1 MHPVAEALVSAA
13 GPLLAH
19 GGRGGGGAAAAS
31 AVCAFL
37 VPMGAIVVL
46 IAALFYVG
54 YLRDKKRTE
63 DLQRVAKELG
73 FDFFPEYP
81 ELFAVL
87 ARFHLFSQGH
97 GKQIKNVLRGEARG
111 LTAEIFDYRYT
122 TGGGKSS
129 ATWRQTAICFHLDG
143 RPLPAFSLRPESVF
157 DRIGAWFGAQDI
169 NFEDH
174 PAFSKMY
181 LLQGPDEQAI
191 RDLFADPVLA
201 FYEGRPGLNT
211 EGGGSR
217 LLFYRHNKQ
226 VEPTG
231 LLSFLEEGFEVLA
244 AFRPPAEPPDK
255 RTV

>member
-1 MHPVAEALVSAA
+1 MQPVAAALVIAA
-13 GPLLAH
+13 G
-19 GGRGGGGAAAAS
+19 GGGGGGAAAGGV
-31 AVCAFL
+31 VCAFL
-37 VPMGAIVVL
+37 LPMGAIVVF

-63 DLQRVAKELG
+63 DLQRVAQELG

-97 GKQIKNVLRGEARG
+97 GKQIKNVMRGEARG

-122 TGGGKSS
+122 TGGGKHSQI
-129 ATWRQTAICFHLDG
+129 WRQTVICFHLDG
-143 RPLPAFSLRPESVF
+143 PPLPAFSLRPESVF

-169 NFEDH
+169 NFEDY
-174 PAFSKMY
+174 PTFSKMY
-181 LLQGPDEQAI
+181 LLQGPEEREI
-191 RDLFADPVLA
+191 RGLFTDPLLA

-226 VEPTG
+226 VAPTD

-244 AFRPPAEPPDK
+244 VFRPPAGQPDE